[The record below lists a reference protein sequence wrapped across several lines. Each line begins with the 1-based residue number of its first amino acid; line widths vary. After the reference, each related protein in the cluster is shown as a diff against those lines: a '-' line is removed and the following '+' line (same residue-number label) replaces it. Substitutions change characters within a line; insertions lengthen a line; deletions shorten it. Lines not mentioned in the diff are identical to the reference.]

1 MISSD
6 AGDASVFGSPTD
18 NFFFEAI
25 PEELDGSEASEV
37 VTVHPTKS
45 YVRPIP
51 WAKVH
56 GEEA

>member
-1 MISSD
+1 MLEIRLFLALLQMS
-6 AGDASVFGSPTD
+6 
-18 NFFFEAI
+18 FFFEAV

-51 WAKVH
+51 WAVQV
-56 GEEA
+56 